1 MHLRSIQGKSDQV
14 TRLQTKRIARL
25 KRAVKKQDQA
35 CELLIDARDS
45 SSEWDERIRT
55 THRIALDLAL
65 QALDLLHK
73 QVNRELGFVE

>member
-1 MHLRSIQGKSDQV
+1 V

-45 SSEWDERIRT
+45 SSEWDERTRT
-55 THRIALDLAL
+55 THKIALDLAI
-65 QALDLLHK
+65 QSLDLLHK